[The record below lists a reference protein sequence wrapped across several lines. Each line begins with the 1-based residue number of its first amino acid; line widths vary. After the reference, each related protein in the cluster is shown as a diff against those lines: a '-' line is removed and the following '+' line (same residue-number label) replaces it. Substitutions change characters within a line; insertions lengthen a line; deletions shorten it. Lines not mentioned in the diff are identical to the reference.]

1 MRPQFMALLALL
13 VLVPT
18 IVDAAECTD
27 AEAANADS
35 VWAAAANT
43 SACSPYVT
51 QTNPV
56 YVNAPCTATDC
67 VAVVEGVAKNLP
79 DCTFSGINN
88 KIEVQNALTQCN
100 GGDVKDAGLPAK
112 NLPFKLKL
120 QY

>member
-51 QTNPV
+51 QT
-56 YVNAPCTATDC
+56 APCTATDC